1 MPTICE
7 ALGLALTVTQ
17 DPSYSQTGTTP
28 KLLKWNFL
36 YFQNHKSSMTV
47 SSLILLEFE
56 LAVSLCFGTL
66 YSLCFGTLYE
76 CNLKGLINVF
86 EDGQFMDPF

>member
-1 MPTICE
+1 
-7 ALGLALTVTQ
+7 
-17 DPSYSQTGTTP
+17 
-28 KLLKWNFL
+28 
-36 YFQNHKSSMTV
+36 MTV

-56 LAVSLCFGTL
+56 LAV
-66 YSLCFGTLYE
+66 SLCFGTLYE